1 MNSHSQIK
9 VNQARATNK
18 NKNKKQNTNQKPKLK
33 THKVPL
39 KFQSR
44 SQSQSQAQ
52 AQSSGI
58 FRQNNVNVSLP
69 FVSKYANGDARQEI
83 RESNGVGVGSW
94 NWSRRGEDAKMIK
107 ITT

>member
-44 SQSQSQAQ
+44 SQSQSQ